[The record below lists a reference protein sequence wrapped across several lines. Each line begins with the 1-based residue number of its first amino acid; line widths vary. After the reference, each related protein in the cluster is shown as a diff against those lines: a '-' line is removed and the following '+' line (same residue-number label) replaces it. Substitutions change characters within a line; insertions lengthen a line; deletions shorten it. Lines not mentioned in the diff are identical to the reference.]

1 MGSKNVIKFNFV
13 TTLSKEAHINSQHTL
28 LSGDENANN
37 GDELFFDGSKLI
49 IDADSFSQ
57 VTGFS
62 REGVIL
68 FKDVLELVSSPDW
81 QSFLLRR
88 LKEAFRKGESV
99 NVDFWF
105 SHQSG
110 DIRLAKLFGRG
121 SVGHD
126 SGQGFK
132 LYLIE
137 RPHPCNEVVLEETPI
152 NRYYRLLNFPDYLFI
167 VSLPD
172 TTILFVNNSY
182 AQFYNTT
189 AENLLGK
196 KWIDF
201 LPDEKSKRYLEMF
214 HSFTPS
220 CPTAKIETYVYDKK
234 GNKRWYEWSLHASYN
249 KSGTLK
255 EYSAV
260 GYEVTH
266 YRELNDEL
274 AISKARYEAIVENQ
288 RELIVRHL
296 VDGEI
301 LFINEAF
308 CRFFGARQEDL
319 LGLIWFDLIDKDT
332 VKVIKEKMARITLL
346 DPTDKI
352 EMQNKRI
359 DGKLRWMSW
368 NSTGIFNANG
378 ELTEFLVV
386 GRDINERKEME
397 VQLLKMNAELTALK
411 SRLELENKYLIE
423 KVTSKMQIEG
433 VVADSSRMHDVF
445 KKVMRVAETDA
456 PVLIM
461 GETGTG
467 KELIAHAIHNASKR
481 NRRAMITVNCA
492 ALPSSLIE
500 SELFGREKGAY
511 TGALSK
517 QIGRFELAH
526 NSTIFL
532 DEIGD
537 LPLDIQVKLLR
548 VLQFGEF
555 QLLGN
560 PETRKTDVRVIAAT
574 NKNLEKEVSEGRFR
588 QDLYYRLSVFPIT
601 IPPLRE
607 RKEDIPPLVFHFID
621 EIGLKMGKR
630 IEKVNTACMNKML
643 RYDWPGNV
651 RELRNIIEYSMIL
664 CKGTSLEINFHGQE
678 AELMTTSTSL
688 ENQQREYITRVLE
701 QTGWRIR
708 GAGGAAEVLGL
719 KESTLR
725 FRMKRLGITR
735 NGSQ

>member
-1 MGSKNVIKFNFV
+1 MERKNVIKFN
-13 TTLSKEAHINSQHTL
+13 SEAIHPNEAQYDSQHTL
-28 LSGDENANN
+28 LSGDEIANSQD
-37 GDELFFDGSKLI
+37 GLSFDGSKLVV
-49 IDADSFSQ
+49 DADSFSK
-57 VTGFS
+57 VTGYS
-62 REGVIL
+62 REGRIL
-68 FKDVLELVSSPDW
+68 FKDVLELVLSPDW
-81 QSFLLRR
+81 QDFLLRR
-88 LKEAFRKGESV
+88 LKESYRKGESV
-99 NVDFWF
+99 YVDFWF

-121 SVGHD
+121 SVAHD
-126 SGQGFK
+126 AELGFK

-397 VQLLKMNAELTALK
+397 DKLLKTNTELTILK
-411 SRLELENKYLIE
+411 RRLEEENKYLIE
-423 KVTSKMQIEG
+423 KVTDKMPVAGI
-433 VVADSSRMHDVF
+433 VADSSRMIDVF
-445 KKVMRVAETDA
+445 GKVKQVAGTDA

-467 KELIAHAIHNASKR
+467 KELIAQAIHNASKR

-492 ALPSSLIE
+492 ALPLSLIE

-555 QLLGN
+555 QMLGN
-560 PETRKTDVRVIAAT
+560 PETRKVDVRVIAAT
-574 NKNLEKEVSEGRFR
+574 NKNLEKEINEGSFR
-588 QDLYYRLSVFPIT
+588 RDLFYRISVFPIT

-607 RKEDIPPLVFHFID
+607 RKEDIPSLVFHFVD
-621 EIGLKMGKR
+621 EIGQNMGKR
-630 IEKVNTACMNKML
+630 IEKVSTGSMAKLL

-651 RELRNIIEYSMIL
+651 RELRNIIEYNMIVSSNPIL
-664 CKGTSLEINFHGQE
+664 DIDLHHSTPKSHPDGSLQDQE
-678 AELMTTSTSL
+678 RQIIEK
-688 ENQQREYITRVLE
+688 VLSQSE
-701 QTGWRIR
+701 WCIR
-708 GAGGAAEVLGL
+708 GKDGAAEKLGL

-725 FRMKRLGITR
+725 FKMKKLGIR
-735 NGSQ
+735 RPS